1 MGSIKD
7 KKNAGIWNLGKR
19 IPKILPTFKLQN
31 QVMIT
36 LFKNI
41 KQLTG
46 IQTDSTKLKLAGK
59 EMSTLTSIENA
70 FLLVENDLIK
80 DFGEMTNL
88 PTVSVDQTV
97 DLSGK
102 IVLPAWCDSHTH
114 LVFAGTR
121 ETEFVD
127 RINGLTYEEIAAR
140 GGGILN
146 SAKRLQN
153 ATEEELFQS
162 AWARL
167 DEIKSMGTGAVEIKS
182 GYGLSLEAEL
192 KILRV
197 IKRLKAESELTI
209 KATFL
214 GAHAVPP
221 EFKGNKKGYLD
232 MLINEVLPIV
242 HEENL
247 ADYIDIF
254 CETNY
259 FTVDDAERIMEAG
272 AKYGLTPKIHV
283 NQFTSIGGIQVGIKH
298 KALSLDHLEVM
309 TEQDIA
315 DLQESETMPTALP
328 SCSFFLK
335 IPFAPVRKM
344 IDQGLAIAL
353 ATDYN
358 PGSTPSGK
366 IPFVISLACIYQ
378 RLTPEEAINAVTLN
392 SAYAMGISDTHGSIT
407 VGKKA
412 NLIITKEISSYNFI
426 PYSFGGNHIEQVI
439 LNGGRSINP

>member
-1 MGSIKD
+1 MK
-7 KKNAGIWNLGKR
+7 
-19 IPKILPTFKLQN
+19 T
-31 QVMIT
+31 T
-36 LFKNI
+36 YTNI
-41 KQLTG
+41 KQLSG
-46 IQTDSTKLKLAGK
+46 IQEDISVLKLKGK
-59 EMSTLTSIENA
+59 EMGILNTIENA
-70 FLLVENDLIK
+70 YLETENGLISG
-80 DFGEMTNL
+80 FGKMENL
-88 PTVSVDQTV
+88 PESDNTKLVDCT
-97 DLSGK
+97 GK
-102 IVLPAWCDSHTH
+102 IILPAWCDSHTH

-127 RINGLTYEEIAAR
+127 RINGLTYEEIAVR
-140 GGGILN
+140 GGGIIN
-146 SAKRLQN
+146 SAKRLQT
-153 ATEEELFQS
+153 ASEEELYK
-162 AWARL
+162 AALTRL
-167 DEIKSMGTGAVEIKS
+167 EEIKSYGTGAVEIKS

-197 IKRLKAESELTI
+197 IRRLKSDSDLTI

-221 EFKGNKKGYLD
+221 EFKGNKDGYLD
-232 MLINEVLPIV
+232 MLIDEVLPVIKA
-242 HEENL
+242 ENL

-259 FTVDDAERIMEAG
+259 FTVADAERIMEAG
-272 AKYGLTPKIHV
+272 AKYGLKSKIHV
-283 NQFTSIGGIQVGIKH
+283 NQFTSIGGIQAGIKH
-298 KALSLDHLEVM
+298 NALSLDHLEVM
-309 TEQDIA
+309 TENDIE
-315 DLQESETMPTALP
+315 DLHQSETMPTALP

-344 IDQGLAIAL
+344 IDEGLAIAL

-412 NLIITKEISSYNFI
+412 NIIITKEISSYNYI
-426 PYSFGGNHIEQVI
+426 PYAFGGNHVERV
-439 LNGGRSINP
+439 LLG

>member
-1 MGSIKD
+1 MK
-7 KKNAGIWNLGKR
+7 
-19 IPKILPTFKLQN
+19 TFL
-31 QVMIT
+31 I
-36 LFKNI
+36 NI
-41 KQLTG
+41 KQLAG
-46 IQTDSTKLKLAGK
+46 IQEDISKLKLKGK
-59 EMSTLTSIENA
+59 EMGVLTTLENAYLEIENG
-70 FLLVENDLIK
+70 LISG
-80 DFGEMTNL
+80 FGEMRSL
-88 PTVSVDQTV
+88 PNTDNSKIKDC
-97 DLSGK
+97 SGK
-102 IVLPAWCDSHTH
+102 VVLPAWCDSHTH

-127 RINGLTYEEIAAR
+127 RINGLTYEEVAVR
-140 GGGILN
+140 GGGIIN
-146 SAKRLQN
+146 SAKRLQT
-153 ATEEELFQS
+153 ATEEELYQA
-162 AWARL
+162 AWTRL
-167 DEIKSMGTGAVEIKS
+167 EEIKSMGTGAVEIKS
-182 GYGLSLEAEL
+182 GYGLSFDAEL

-197 IKRLKAESELTI
+197 IKRLKAESDLTI

-221 EFKGNKKGYLD
+221 EFKGNKDGYLD
-232 MLINEVLPIV
+232 MLINEVLPVIK
-242 HEENL
+242 EENL

-259 FTVDDAERIMEAG
+259 FTVADAERIMEAG
-272 AKYGLTPKIHV
+272 ASIGLQSKIHV
-283 NQFTSIGGIQVGIKH
+283 NQFTSIGGIQAGIKH

-309 TEQDIA
+309 TDEDIE
-315 DLQESETMPTALP
+315 DLHKSETMPTALP

-378 RLTPEEAINAVTLN
+378 RLTPEEAINAVTMN

-407 VGKKA
+407 IGKKA
-412 NLIITKEISSYNFI
+412 NLIITKEISSYNYI
-426 PYSFGGNHIEQVI
+426 PYAFGGNHVERVI
-439 LNGGRSINP
+439 LGGK

>member
-1 MGSIKD
+1 MK
-7 KKNAGIWNLGKR
+7 
-19 IPKILPTFKLQN
+19 TFL
-31 QVMIT
+31 I
-36 LFKNI
+36 NI
-41 KQLTG
+41 KQLAG
-46 IQTDSTKLKLAGK
+46 IQENISKLKLKGK
-59 EMSTLTSIENA
+59 EMGVLTTLENAYLEIENG
-70 FLLVENDLIK
+70 LISG
-80 DFGEMTNL
+80 FGEMRSL
-88 PTVSVDQTV
+88 PNTDNSKIEDC
-97 DLSGK
+97 SGK
-102 IVLPAWCDSHTH
+102 VVLPAWCDSHTH

-127 RINGLTYEEIAAR
+127 RINGLTYEEVAAR
-140 GGGILN
+140 GGGIIN
-146 SAKRLQN
+146 SAKRLQT
-153 ATEEELFQS
+153 ATEEELYQA
-162 AWARL
+162 AWTRL
-167 DEIKSMGTGAVEIKS
+167 EEIKSMGTGAVEIKS
-182 GYGLSLEAEL
+182 GYGLSFDAEL

-197 IKRLKAESELTI
+197 IKRLKAESDLTI

-221 EFKGNKKGYLD
+221 EFKGNKDGYLD
-232 MLINEVLPIV
+232 MLINEVLPVIK
-242 HEENL
+242 EENL

-254 CETNY
+254 CEINY
-259 FTVDDAERIMEAG
+259 FTVADAERIMEAG
-272 AKYGLTPKIHV
+272 ASIGLQSKIHV
-283 NQFTSIGGIQVGIKH
+283 NQFTSIGGIQAGIKH

-309 TEQDIA
+309 TDEDIE
-315 DLQESETMPTALP
+315 DLHKSETMPTALP

-378 RLTPEEAINAVTLN
+378 RLTPEEAINAVTMN

-412 NLIITKEISSYNFI
+412 NLIITKEISSYNYI
-426 PYSFGGNHIEQVI
+426 PYAFGENHVERVI
-439 LNGGRSINP
+439 LGGK

>member
-1 MGSIKD
+1 MK
-7 KKNAGIWNLGKR
+7 
-19 IPKILPTFKLQN
+19 T
-31 QVMIT
+31 T
-36 LFKNI
+36 YTNI
-41 KQLTG
+41 KQLSG
-46 IQTDSTKLKLAGK
+46 IQEDISVLKLKGK
-59 EMSTLTSIENA
+59 EMGILNTIENA
-70 FLLVENDLIK
+70 YLETENGLISG
-80 DFGEMTNL
+80 FGKMENL
-88 PTVSVDQTV
+88 PESDNTKLVDCTR
-97 DLSGK
+97 K

-114 LVFAGTR
+114 LVFTGTR

-140 GGGILN
+140 GGGIIN
-146 SAKRLQN
+146 SAKRLQT
-153 ATEEELFQS
+153 ASEEELYKA
-162 AWARL
+162 AWTRL
-167 DEIKSMGTGAVEIKS
+167 EEIKSHGTGAVEIKS

-197 IKRLKAESELTI
+197 IKRLKSDSDLTI

-221 EFKGNKKGYLD
+221 EFKGNKDGYLD
-232 MLINEVLPIV
+232 MLIDEVLPVIKA
-242 HEENL
+242 ENL

-259 FTVDDAERIMEAG
+259 FTVADAERIMEAG
-272 AKYGLTPKIHV
+272 AKYGLKSKIHV
-283 NQFTSIGGIQVGIKH
+283 NQFTSIGGIQAGIKH
-298 KALSLDHLEVM
+298 NALSLDHLEVM
-309 TEQDIA
+309 TEKDIE
-315 DLQESETMPTALP
+315 DLHQSETMPTALP

-344 IDQGLAIAL
+344 IDEGLAIAL

-407 VGKKA
+407 VGKKS
-412 NLIITKEISSYNFI
+412 NIIITKEISSYNYI
-426 PYSFGGNHIEQVI
+426 PYAFGGNHVERV
-439 LNGGRSINP
+439 LLG

>member
-1 MGSIKD
+1 MK
-7 KKNAGIWNLGKR
+7 
-19 IPKILPTFKLQN
+19 T
-31 QVMIT
+31 T
-36 LFKNI
+36 YTNI
-41 KQLTG
+41 KQLSG
-46 IQTDSTKLKLAGK
+46 IQEDISVLKLKGK
-59 EMSTLTSIENA
+59 EMGILNTIENA
-70 FLLVENDLIK
+70 YLETENGLISG
-80 DFGEMTNL
+80 FGKMENL
-88 PTVSVDQTV
+88 PESDNTKLVDCT
-97 DLSGK
+97 GK
-102 IVLPAWCDSHTH
+102 IILPAWCDSHTH

-140 GGGILN
+140 GGGIIN
-146 SAKRLQN
+146 SAKRLQT
-153 ATEEELFQS
+153 ASEEELYKA
-162 AWARL
+162 AWTRL
-167 DEIKSMGTGAVEIKS
+167 EEIKSHGTGAVEIKS

-197 IKRLKAESELTI
+197 IKRLKSDSDLTI

-221 EFKGNKKGYLD
+221 EFKGNKDGYLD
-232 MLINEVLPIV
+232 MLIDEVLPVIKA
-242 HEENL
+242 ENL

-259 FTVDDAERIMEAG
+259 FTVADAERIMEAG
-272 AKYGLTPKIHV
+272 AKYGLKSKIHV
-283 NQFTSIGGIQVGIKH
+283 NQFTSIGGIQAGIKH
-298 KALSLDHLEVM
+298 NALSLDHLEVM
-309 TEQDIA
+309 TEKDIE
-315 DLQESETMPTALP
+315 DLHQSETMPTALP

-344 IDQGLAIAL
+344 IDEGLAIAL

-378 RLTPEEAINAVTLN
+378 KLTPEEAINAVTLN

-407 VGKKA
+407 VGKKS
-412 NLIITKEISSYNFI
+412 NIIITKEISSYNYI
-426 PYSFGGNHIEQVI
+426 PYAFGGNHVERV
-439 LNGGRSINP
+439 LLG

>member
-1 MGSIKD
+1 
-7 KKNAGIWNLGKR
+7 
-19 IPKILPTFKLQN
+19 
-31 QVMIT
+31 MIT
-36 LFKNI
+36 LIKNI
-41 KQLTG
+41 KQLSG
-46 IQTDSTKLKLAGK
+46 IQEDSTKLKLAGK
-59 EMSTLTSIENA
+59 EMGVLTTIENA
-70 FLLVENDLIK
+70 FLLMEDEKILS
-80 DFGEMTNL
+80 FGKMEEIPEIAPNKTIDATGKVVL
-88 PTVSVDQTV
+88 PT
-97 DLSGK
+97 
-102 IVLPAWCDSHTH
+102 WCDSHTH

-140 GGGILN
+140 GGGIIN
-146 SAKRLQN
+146 SAKRLQH
-153 ATEEELFQS
+153 ATEEELYQA
-162 AWARL
+162 AWTRL
-167 DEIKSMGTGAVEIKS
+167 EEIKSMGTGAVEIKS
-182 GYGLSLEAEL
+182 GYGLSFDAEL

-197 IKRLKAESELTI
+197 IKRLKADSDLTI

-221 EFKGNKKGYLD
+221 EFKGDKDGYLD
-232 MLINEVLPIV
+232 MLINEVLPVI
-242 HEENL
+242 HEEKL

-259 FTVDDAERIMEAG
+259 FSVADAERIMEAG
-272 AKYGLTPKIHV
+272 AKYNLIPKIHV
-283 NQFTSIGGIQVGIKH
+283 NQFTSIGGIQAGIKH
-298 KALSLDHLEVM
+298 KALSMDHLEIM
-309 TEQDIA
+309 TDQDIA
-315 DLQESETMPTALP
+315 DLHKSDVMPTALP

-335 IPFAPVRKM
+335 IPFSPVRKM

-378 RLTPEEAINAVTLN
+378 RLTPEEAINAVTMN
-392 SAYAMGISDTHGSIT
+392 SAYAMGISNTHGSIT
-407 VGKKA
+407 AGKKA

-439 LNGGRSINP
+439 LNGK

>member
-1 MGSIKD
+1 MKSREIMK
-7 KKNAGIWNLGKR
+7 
-19 IPKILPTFKLQN
+19 T
-31 QVMIT
+31 T
-36 LFKNI
+36 YTNI
-41 KQLTG
+41 KQLAG
-46 IQTDSTKLKLAGK
+46 IQKNKTVKKLSGK
-59 EMSTLTSIENA
+59 EMSVLNMIEDA
-70 FLLVENDLIK
+70 YLHTENGYITGFGKMAELSNSLIQQEI
-80 DFGEMTNL
+80 DC
-88 PTVSVDQTV
+88 
-97 DLSGK
+97 SGK

-140 GGGILN
+140 GGGIIN
-146 SAKRLQN
+146 SAKRLQSS
-153 ATEEELFQS
+153 TEEELYQA

-167 DEIKSMGTGAVEIKS
+167 EEIKSHGTGAVEIKS
-182 GYGLSLEAEL
+182 GYGLSLDAEL

-197 IKRLKAESELTI
+197 IKRLKADSDLTI

-221 EFKGNKKGYLD
+221 EFKGNKEGYLD
-232 MLINEVLPIV
+232 MLIHEALPII
-242 HEENL
+242 HKEGL

-259 FTVDDAERIMEAG
+259 FSVADTERIMEAG
-272 AKYGLTPKIHV
+272 TNYGLQSKIHV
-283 NQFTSIGGIQVGIKH
+283 NQFTSIGGIQAGIKH
-298 KALSLDHLEVM
+298 NALSIDHLEVM
-309 TEQDIA
+309 TDQDIA
-315 DLQESETMPTALP
+315 DLHRSETMPTALP

-412 NLIITKEISSYNFI
+412 NLIITKEISSYNYI
-426 PYSFGGNHIEQVI
+426 PYAFGGNHIERIV
-439 LNGGRSINP
+439 LD

>member
-1 MGSIKD
+1 MK
-7 KKNAGIWNLGKR
+7 
-19 IPKILPTFKLQN
+19 T
-31 QVMIT
+31 T
-36 LFKNI
+36 YTNI
-41 KQLTG
+41 KQLSG
-46 IQTDSTKLKLAGK
+46 IQEDISVLKLKGK
-59 EMSTLTSIENA
+59 EMGILNTIENA
-70 FLLVENDLIK
+70 YLETENGLISG
-80 DFGEMTNL
+80 FGIMENL
-88 PTVSVDQTV
+88 PESDNTKLVDCT
-97 DLSGK
+97 GK
-102 IVLPAWCDSHTH
+102 IILPAWCDSHTH

-140 GGGILN
+140 GGGIIN
-146 SAKRLQN
+146 SAKRLQT
-153 ATEEELFQS
+153 ASEEDLYKT
-162 AWARL
+162 AWTRL
-167 DEIKSMGTGAVEIKS
+167 EEIKSHGTGAVEIKS

-197 IKRLKAESELTI
+197 IKRLKSDSDLTI

-221 EFKGNKKGYLD
+221 EFKGNKDGYLD
-232 MLINEVLPIV
+232 MLIDEVLPVIKA
-242 HEENL
+242 ENL

-259 FTVDDAERIMEAG
+259 FTVADAERIMEAG
-272 AKYGLTPKIHV
+272 TKYGLQSKIHV
-283 NQFTSIGGIQVGIKH
+283 NQFTSIGGIQAGIKH
-298 KALSLDHLEVM
+298 NALSLDHLEVM
-309 TEQDIA
+309 TENDIE
-315 DLQESETMPTALP
+315 DLHQSETMPTALP

-344 IDQGLAIAL
+344 IDEGLAIAL

-392 SAYAMGISDTHGSIT
+392 SAYAMGISDSHGSIT

-412 NLIITKEISSYNFI
+412 NIIITKEISSYNYI
-426 PYSFGGNHIEQVI
+426 PYAFGGNHVERV
-439 LNGGRSINP
+439 LLG

>member
-1 MGSIKD
+1 MK
-7 KKNAGIWNLGKR
+7 
-19 IPKILPTFKLQN
+19 TFL
-31 QVMIT
+31 I
-36 LFKNI
+36 NI
-41 KQLTG
+41 KQLAG
-46 IQTDSTKLKLAGK
+46 IQEDISKLKLKGK
-59 EMSTLTSIENA
+59 EMGVLTTLENAYLEIENG
-70 FLLVENDLIK
+70 LISG
-80 DFGEMTNL
+80 FGEMRSL
-88 PTVSVDQTV
+88 PNTDNSKIEDC
-97 DLSGK
+97 SGK
-102 IVLPAWCDSHTH
+102 VVLPAWCDSHTH

-127 RINGLTYEEIAAR
+127 RINGLTYEEVAAR
-140 GGGILN
+140 GGGIIN
-146 SAKRLQN
+146 SAKRLQT
-153 ATEEELFQS
+153 ATEEELYQA
-162 AWARL
+162 AWTRL
-167 DEIKSMGTGAVEIKS
+167 EEIKSMGTGAVEIKS
-182 GYGLSLEAEL
+182 GYGLSFDAEL

-197 IKRLKAESELTI
+197 IKRLKAESDLTI

-221 EFKGNKKGYLD
+221 EFKGKKDGYLD
-232 MLINEVLPIV
+232 MLINEVLPVIK
-242 HEENL
+242 EENL

-259 FTVDDAERIMEAG
+259 FTVADAERIMEAG
-272 AKYGLTPKIHV
+272 ASIGLQSKIHV
-283 NQFTSIGGIQVGIKH
+283 NQFTSIGGIQAGIKH

-309 TEQDIA
+309 TDEDIE
-315 DLQESETMPTALP
+315 DLHKSETMPTALP

-378 RLTPEEAINAVTLN
+378 RLTPEEAINAVTMN

-412 NLIITKEISSYNFI
+412 NLIITKEISSYNYI
-426 PYSFGGNHIEQVI
+426 PYAFGGNHVERVI
-439 LNGGRSINP
+439 LGGK

>member
-1 MGSIKD
+1 MK
-7 KKNAGIWNLGKR
+7 
-19 IPKILPTFKLQN
+19 T
-31 QVMIT
+31 T
-36 LFKNI
+36 YTNI
-41 KQLTG
+41 KQLSG
-46 IQTDSTKLKLAGK
+46 IQEDISVLKLKGK
-59 EMSTLTSIENA
+59 EMGILNTIENA
-70 FLLVENDLIK
+70 YLETENGLISG
-80 DFGEMTNL
+80 FGKMENL
-88 PTVSVDQTV
+88 PESDNTKLVDCT
-97 DLSGK
+97 GK
-102 IVLPAWCDSHTH
+102 IILPAWCDSHTH
-114 LVFAGTR
+114 LVFTGTR

-140 GGGILN
+140 GGGIIN
-146 SAKRLQN
+146 SAKRLQT
-153 ATEEELFQS
+153 ASEEELYKA
-162 AWARL
+162 AWTRL
-167 DEIKSMGTGAVEIKS
+167 EEIKSHGTGAVEIKS

-197 IKRLKAESELTI
+197 IKRLKSDSDLTI

-214 GAHAVPP
+214 GAHAVSP
-221 EFKGNKKGYLD
+221 EFKGNKDGYLD
-232 MLINEVLPIV
+232 MLIDEVLPVIKA
-242 HEENL
+242 ENL

-259 FTVDDAERIMEAG
+259 FTVADAERIMEAG
-272 AKYGLTPKIHV
+272 TKYGLQSKIHV
-283 NQFTSIGGIQVGIKH
+283 NQFTSIGGIQAGIKH
-298 KALSLDHLEVM
+298 NALSLDHLEVM
-309 TEQDIA
+309 TEKDIE
-315 DLQESETMPTALP
+315 DLHQSETMPTALP

-344 IDQGLAIAL
+344 IDEGLAIAL

-412 NLIITKEISSYNFI
+412 NIIITKEISSYNYI
-426 PYSFGGNHIEQVI
+426 PYAFGGNHVERV
-439 LNGGRSINP
+439 LLG

>member
-1 MGSIKD
+1 MK
-7 KKNAGIWNLGKR
+7 
-19 IPKILPTFKLQN
+19 T
-31 QVMIT
+31 T
-36 LFKNI
+36 YTNI
-41 KQLTG
+41 KQLSG
-46 IQTDSTKLKLAGK
+46 IQEDISVLKLKGK
-59 EMSTLTSIENA
+59 EMGILNTIENA
-70 FLLVENDLIK
+70 YLETENGLISG
-80 DFGEMTNL
+80 FGKMENL
-88 PTVSVDQTV
+88 PESDNTKLVDCT
-97 DLSGK
+97 GK
-102 IVLPAWCDSHTH
+102 IILPAWCDSHTH

-140 GGGILN
+140 GGGIIN
-146 SAKRLQN
+146 SAKRLQT
-153 ATEEELFQS
+153 ASEEDLYKT
-162 AWARL
+162 AWTRL
-167 DEIKSMGTGAVEIKS
+167 EEIKSHGTGAVEIKS

-197 IKRLKAESELTI
+197 IKRLKSDSDLTI

-221 EFKGNKKGYLD
+221 EFKGNKDGYLD
-232 MLINEVLPIV
+232 MLIDEVLPVIKA
-242 HEENL
+242 ENL

-259 FTVDDAERIMEAG
+259 FTVADAERIMEAG
-272 AKYGLTPKIHV
+272 AKYGLKSKIHV
-283 NQFTSIGGIQVGIKH
+283 NQFTSIGGIQAGIKH

-309 TEQDIA
+309 TENDIE
-315 DLQESETMPTALP
+315 DLHQSETMPTALP

-344 IDQGLAIAL
+344 IDEGLAIAL

-407 VGKKA
+407 VGKKS
-412 NLIITKEISSYNFI
+412 NIIITKEISSYNYI
-426 PYSFGGNHIEQVI
+426 PYAFGGNHVERV
-439 LNGGRSINP
+439 LLG

>member
-1 MGSIKD
+1 MKSREIMK
-7 KKNAGIWNLGKR
+7 
-19 IPKILPTFKLQN
+19 T
-31 QVMIT
+31 T
-36 LFKNI
+36 YTNI
-41 KQLTG
+41 KQLAG
-46 IQTDSTKLKLAGK
+46 IQKNKTVKKLSGK
-59 EMSTLTSIENA
+59 EMSVLNTIEDA
-70 FLLVENDLIK
+70 YLHTENGYITGFGKMAELSNSLIQQEI
-80 DFGEMTNL
+80 DC
-88 PTVSVDQTV
+88 
-97 DLSGK
+97 SGK

-140 GGGILN
+140 GGGIIN
-146 SAKRLQN
+146 SAKRLQSS
-153 ATEEELFQS
+153 TEEELYQA

-167 DEIKSMGTGAVEIKS
+167 EEIKSHGTGAVEIKS
-182 GYGLSLEAEL
+182 GYGLSLDAEL

-197 IKRLKAESELTI
+197 IKRLKADSDLTI

-221 EFKGNKKGYLD
+221 EFKGNKEGYLD
-232 MLINEVLPIV
+232 MLIHEVLPII
-242 HEENL
+242 HKEGL

-259 FTVDDAERIMEAG
+259 FSVADTERIMEAG
-272 AKYGLTPKIHV
+272 TNYGLQSKIHV
-283 NQFTSIGGIQVGIKH
+283 NQFTSIGGIQAGIKH
-298 KALSLDHLEVM
+298 NALSIDHLEVM
-309 TEQDIA
+309 TDQDIA
-315 DLQESETMPTALP
+315 DLHRSETMPTALP

-412 NLIITKEISSYNFI
+412 NLIITKEISSYNYI
-426 PYSFGGNHIEQVI
+426 PYAFGGNHIERIV
-439 LNGGRSINP
+439 LD

>member
-1 MGSIKD
+1 MK
-7 KKNAGIWNLGKR
+7 
-19 IPKILPTFKLQN
+19 T
-31 QVMIT
+31 T
-36 LFKNI
+36 YTNI
-41 KQLTG
+41 KQLSG
-46 IQTDSTKLKLAGK
+46 IQEDISVLKLKGK
-59 EMSTLTSIENA
+59 EMGILNTIENA
-70 FLLVENDLIK
+70 YLETENGLISG
-80 DFGEMTNL
+80 FGKMENL
-88 PTVSVDQTV
+88 PESNNTKLVDCT
-97 DLSGK
+97 GK
-102 IVLPAWCDSHTH
+102 IILPAWCDSHTH

-140 GGGILN
+140 GGGIIN
-146 SAKRLQN
+146 SAKRLQT
-153 ATEEELFQS
+153 ASEEELYKA
-162 AWARL
+162 AWTRL
-167 DEIKSMGTGAVEIKS
+167 EEIKSHGTGAVEIKS

-197 IKRLKAESELTI
+197 IKRLKSDSDLTI

-214 GAHAVPP
+214 GAHAVSP
-221 EFKGNKKGYLD
+221 EFKGNKDGYLD
-232 MLINEVLPIV
+232 MLIDEVLPVIKA
-242 HEENL
+242 ENL

-259 FTVDDAERIMEAG
+259 FTVADAERIMEAG
-272 AKYGLTPKIHV
+272 TKYGLQSKIHV
-283 NQFTSIGGIQVGIKH
+283 NQFTSIGGIQAGIKH
-298 KALSLDHLEVM
+298 NALSLDHLEVM
-309 TEQDIA
+309 TEKDIE
-315 DLQESETMPTALP
+315 DLHQSETMPTALP

-344 IDQGLAIAL
+344 IDEGLAIAL

-412 NLIITKEISSYNFI
+412 NIIITKEISSYNYI
-426 PYSFGGNHIEQVI
+426 PYAFGGNHVERV
-439 LNGGRSINP
+439 LLG

>member
-1 MGSIKD
+1 MK
-7 KKNAGIWNLGKR
+7 
-19 IPKILPTFKLQN
+19 TFL
-31 QVMIT
+31 I
-36 LFKNI
+36 NI
-41 KQLTG
+41 KQLAG
-46 IQTDSTKLKLAGK
+46 IQEDISKLKLKGK
-59 EMSTLTSIENA
+59 EMGVLTTLENAYLEIENG
-70 FLLVENDLIK
+70 LISG
-80 DFGEMTNL
+80 FGEMRSL
-88 PTVSVDQTV
+88 PNTDNSKIEDC
-97 DLSGK
+97 SGK
-102 IVLPAWCDSHTH
+102 VVLPAWCDSHTH

-127 RINGLTYEEIAAR
+127 RINGLTYEEVAAR
-140 GGGILN
+140 GGGIIN
-146 SAKRLQN
+146 SAKRLQT
-153 ATEEELFQS
+153 ATEEELYQA
-162 AWARL
+162 AWTRL
-167 DEIKSMGTGAVEIKS
+167 EEIKSMGTGAVEIKS
-182 GYGLSLEAEL
+182 GYGLSFDAEL

-197 IKRLKAESELTI
+197 IKRLKAESDLTI

-221 EFKGNKKGYLD
+221 EFKGNKDGYLD
-232 MLINEVLPIV
+232 MLINEVLPVIK
-242 HEENL
+242 EENL

-254 CETNY
+254 CEINY
-259 FTVDDAERIMEAG
+259 FTVADAERIMEAG
-272 AKYGLTPKIHV
+272 ASIGLQSKIHV
-283 NQFTSIGGIQVGIKH
+283 NQFTSIGGIQAGIKH

-309 TEQDIA
+309 TDEDIE
-315 DLQESETMPTALP
+315 DLHKSETMPTALP

-378 RLTPEEAINAVTLN
+378 RLTPEEAINAVTMN

-412 NLIITKEISSYNFI
+412 NLIITKEISSYNYI
-426 PYSFGGNHIEQVI
+426 PYAFGGNHVERVI
-439 LNGGRSINP
+439 LGGK

>member
-1 MGSIKD
+1 
-7 KKNAGIWNLGKR
+7 
-19 IPKILPTFKLQN
+19 
-31 QVMIT
+31 MIT
-36 LFKNI
+36 LIKNI
-41 KQLTG
+41 KQLSG
-46 IQTDSTKLKLAGK
+46 IQEDSSKLKLEGK
-59 EMSTLTSIENA
+59 EMGVLTTIENG
-70 FLLVENDLIK
+70 FLIIENESIMSFGKMEDLPEISPNK
-80 DFGEMTNL
+80 MIDASGKVVL
-88 PTVSVDQTV
+88 PT
-97 DLSGK
+97 
-102 IVLPAWCDSHTH
+102 WCDSHTH

-140 GGGILN
+140 GGGIIN
-146 SAKRLQN
+146 SAKRLQT
-153 ATEEELFQS
+153 ASEEELYQ
-162 AWARL
+162 AACTRL

-182 GYGLSLEAEL
+182 GYGLSFDAEL

-197 IKRLKAESELTI
+197 IKKLKAESDLTI

-221 EFKGNKKGYLD
+221 EFKGDKDGYLD
-232 MLINEVLPIV
+232 MLINEVLPVIY
-242 HEENL
+242 EEKL

-259 FTVDDAERIMEAG
+259 FTVADAERIMEAG
-272 AKYGLTPKIHV
+272 TKFNLIPKIHV
-283 NQFTSIGGIQVGIKH
+283 NQFTSIGGIQAGIKH
-298 KALSLDHLEVM
+298 NALSLDHLEVM
-309 TEQDIA
+309 TDKDIA
-315 DLQESETMPTALP
+315 DLHNSETMPTALP

-378 RLTPEEAINAVTLN
+378 RLTPEEAINAVTMN

-426 PYSFGGNHIEQVI
+426 PYSFGGNHIEKVI
-439 LNGGRSINP
+439 LKGK